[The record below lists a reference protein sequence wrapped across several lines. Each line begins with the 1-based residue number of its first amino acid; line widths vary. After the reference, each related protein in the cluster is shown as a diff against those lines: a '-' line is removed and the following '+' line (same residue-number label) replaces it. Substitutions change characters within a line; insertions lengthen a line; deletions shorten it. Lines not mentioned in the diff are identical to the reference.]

1 MPADVE
7 PQRAEPGAAQVQPEP
22 GHRRRGRLKIFLGA
36 APGVGKTSAMLEAGQ
51 RFRAE
56 GRRVLLGC
64 VETRG
69 STRTAS
75 LLAGLEPAGRG
86 EPTELDLD
94 AALRR
99 RPQLLLVD
107 DLAHQNP
114 AEARHPRRWQDV
126 LELLDAG
133 IDVFT
138 TLDVLH
144 VESLKDVIAGIT
156 QVRMAATVPDKVIER
171 ADEIQLVDLSP
182 DEILERRA
190 AEQASRP
197 ETSQPARERDP
208 AFRRGDLLALRE
220 LMLRLVAERVD
231 VEVRA
236 YRRSHGIAETWAA
249 GERLLVCVGPSPLSE
264 RVVRAARRMA
274 AGLRAPWLAAYVE
287 TPQHAHLS
295 PADAE
300 HLGGSLHL
308 AESLGAEVVT
318 LSGDAV
324 AKALLAYARRHNVTK
339 ILIGKP
345 THPRWRDLLFGSLV
359 DELIRGSGDIDVYV
373 ISGEA
378 GDSPLRTPRLVPSQ
392 APPAAYGLGALVP
405 VLSTVLALGV
415 DRYFGLTEVIMVY
428 LLGIVLSALRYGR
441 GPALLTS
448 TLSVAAF
455 NFLFVPPRYT
465 FAVSDVRYLFTFVGM
480 FIIGLV
486 ISDLTAR
493 GRWQA
498 DMALSREQHTSALY
512 GLTRELSRERD
523 TAALARRAAAHVAA
537 VFQGQALVLLPRGEA
552 RSAAGRSE
560 SAAVPELE
568 PAGSTSDSFVLD
580 ERERDVASWVFGHN
594 DPAGLGT
601 HTRPGH
607 PSLHLPLSATTHC
620 IGVLAVRPNEGRA
633 LLDPAQRKLLFR
645 FCDQIAL
652 ALERTLWAEEAQRTA
667 LRAEKESL
675 RNTLLSSVSHDLR
688 TPLAA
693 IAGAASTLLDQD
705 ARQNASPKELAPQSA
720 LRMTAGQR
728 RELLQTIC
736 EESEHLNRL
745 VRNLLDMTRLQ
756 FGGLALRKEWVPLGE
771 VVGSALNRLEQ
782 RLGQHSVT
790 VSLPPELPLIPM
802 DPVLAEQLFTNLL
815 ENAIKH
821 TPPGTPI
828 EISAGAA
835 PNMVTVAVADRGP
848 GIPPD
853 AEEQVFEKFFR
864 GPYRRSGGGVG
875 LGLTICRGIVEAHGG
890 QISAANRSGG
900 GAVFCFT
907 LPIDGEP
914 PRLPPEQP
922 NEPAGEPAN
931 EPLPESAEHASS
943 QGASRP

>member
-1 MPADVE
+1 MHSLNVL
-7 PQRAEPGAAQVQPEP
+7 PQESGR
-22 GHRRRGRLKIFLGA
+22 RRRGRLKIFLGA

-51 RFRAE
+51 RLRAE
-56 GRRVLLGC
+56 GQEVLLGC
-64 VETRG
+64 VETHG
-69 STRTAS
+69 SRRTTS
-75 LLAGLEPAGRG
+75 LLVGLEPAGRG
-86 EPTELDLD
+86 EPAELDLD

-114 AEARHPRRWQDV
+114 AGARHPRRWQDV

-138 TLDVLH
+138 TLDVLN
-144 VESLKDVIAGIT
+144 VESLNDVIAGIT
-156 QVRMAATVPDKVIER
+156 QVRVTATVPDEITER
-171 ADEIQLVDLSP
+171 ADDIQVVDLSP
-182 DEILERRA
+182 DEITERRA
-190 AEQASRP
+190 AQEEP
-197 ETSQPARERDP
+197 QPGSATAPAARDRDR

-236 YRRSHGIAETWAA
+236 YRKSHGIAETWAA

-274 AGLRAPWLAAYVE
+274 TGLRAPWLAAYVE
-287 TPQHAHLS
+287 TPQHARLS
-295 PADAE
+295 AADAE
-300 HLGGSLHL
+300 RLGSSLRL

-324 AKALLAYARRHNVTK
+324 AKALVDYARRHNVTK

-345 THPRWRDLLFGSLV
+345 THPRWRDLLLGSLV

-373 ISGEA
+373 ITGEA
-378 GDSPLRTPRLVPSQ
+378 GDSSLRTPRLAPSE

-405 VLSTVLALGV
+405 VFATALALGV

-428 LLGIVLSALRYGR
+428 LLAIVLSALRYGR

-448 TLSVAAF
+448 ALSVGAF

-498 DMALSREQHTSALY
+498 DMALFREQHTSALY
-512 GLTRELSRERD
+512 GLARALSRERD

-537 VFQGQALVLLPRGEA
+537 VFSCQALVLLPRGEA
-552 RSAAGRSE
+552 RSAAGRSPD
-560 SAAVPELE
+560 SAAPELE
-568 PAGSTSDSFVLD
+568 PAGSTSDAFVLD
-580 ERERDVASWVFGHN
+580 ESERGAAAWAFGHN
-594 DPAGLGT
+594 DAAGLGT
-601 HTRPGH
+601 HTMPGH

-620 IGVLAVRPNEGRA
+620 IGVLAVRPNEGMS
-633 LLDPAQRKLLFR
+633 LLDPAQRKLLLR

-652 ALERTLWAEEAQRTA
+652 ALERALWAEEAQRTA

-705 ARQNASPKELAPQSA
+705 ARQSEVPAVDSPEGAA
-720 LRMTAGQR
+720 RMTAGQR
-728 RELLQTIC
+728 RELLSTIC

-782 RLGQHSVT
+782 RLGQHSVV
-790 VSLPPELPLIPM
+790 VSLPHELPLIPM
-802 DPVLAEQLFTNLL
+802 DPVLTEQLFTNLL

-828 EISAGAA
+828 EIGAGAA

-853 AEEQVFEKFFR
+853 SEEQVFEKFFR

-875 LGLTICRGIVEAHGG
+875 LGLTICRSIVEAHGG
-890 QISAANRSGG
+890 QISAASRSGG

-914 PRLPPEQP
+914 PRLPPEQTTDLLSEHAGEQP
-922 NEPAGEPAN
+922 HEPAE
-931 EPLPESAEHASS
+931 LASS
-943 QGASRP
+943 HGASRR